1 MRSAPK
7 RAAQSLSPE
16 AIAAEIERVS
26 GLSPKDLNAVWA
38 AEFGHDPPRGLW
50 PDLMVRV
57 LAWRM
62 QEKAFGGHDKATRRL
77 LEAYGRGK
85 PGDVRCARL
94 KPGAALV
101 REFGGVRHTV
111 TIMPDGFVWQ
121 EKTYCGHSSRRLA
134 PAAGGLRAWARAG
147 PERLSVGLA
156 ASVGRRR
163 GLNLLIGAPHAQ
175 SH

>member
-1 MRSAPK
+1 MERGSGHAKCPETSRPVLVAGSDSRRN
-7 RAAQSLSPE
+7 RA
-16 AIAAEIERVS
+16 
-26 GLSPKDLNAVWA
+26 G
-38 AEFGHDPPRGLW
+38 FG
-50 PDLMVRV
+50 VRV